1 MSKRMGAVCRRTR
14 RRRAPVDAVSANDL
28 TLYDRHARSWWDHG
42 HAFARSLRE
51 VNRLRLLLV
60 RQRLGGRLRGMTV
73 VDLGCGGG
81 LFAEPLAGDGARVLG
96 LDLSAASLVV
106 AAGHARPPAPGY
118 LRGDAR
124 RVPLAEG
131 CAGLVLCADLLEHV
145 EDWRQVLAQAA
156 RLLAPGGEIFI
167 TTVNAGWRARLLVVT
182 LGEGLGLVPRG
193 THDAARFIAPQQLIA
208 AAAALG
214 LECCGR
220 CGLMPDL
227 LRTAL
232 TLRLSMRIGASDMA
246 EYALWLRRPP
256 D

>member
-1 MSKRMGAVCRRTR
+1 M
-14 RRRAPVDAVSANDL
+14 SANDL
-28 TLYDRHARSWWDHG
+28 TLYDRHARSWWDDD

-51 VNRLRLLLV
+51 VNRLRLMLV
-60 RQRLGGRLRGMTV
+60 RRRLGERLRTMTV

-81 LFAEPLAGDGARVLG
+81 LFAEPLAVDGARVFG
-96 LDLSAASLVV
+96 LDLSAASVQE
-106 AAGHARPPAPGY
+106 AARHARAPAPGY
-118 LRGDAR
+118 LQADAH
-124 RVPLAEG
+124 RVPLAAG

-145 EDWRQVLAQAA
+145 ADWRQLLAQAA
-156 RLLAPGGEIFI
+156 QLLAPGGEIFI

-214 LECCGR
+214 LECSGR
-220 CGLMPDL
+220 CGLLPNL

-232 TLRLSMRIGASDMA
+232 TLRLSMRVGASELV

-256 D
+256 A